1 MTDNLRQK
9 IKLNFMFRSKQT
21 KKRKEPERY
30 YLLPG
35 QGGRAYRR
43 KQVYLLKWSVVA
55 GLVVSAIMAAILYWI
70 DRAKPH

>member
-1 MTDNLRQK
+1 MSRSRQHK
-9 IKLNFMFRSKQT
+9 SRRDDT
-21 KKRKEPERY
+21 KRF

-43 KQVYLLKWSVVA
+43 KQIYILKWSVA
-55 GLVVSAIMAAILYWI
+55 AALFVSAIMAVILYWI

>member
-1 MTDNLRQK
+1 
-9 IKLNFMFRSKQT
+9 MFRSKQP
-21 KKRKEPERY
+21 KNRKEQERY

-43 KQVYLLKWSVVA
+43 KQIYILKWSVVA
-55 GLVVSAIMAAILYWI
+55 GLVVSGIMAAILYWI